1 MTRREVLT
9 LGLTIPAIW
18 AGERLV
24 SARQGLGDFMTS
36 GGAPSCS
43 GARTPTPAT
52 DAAYYRPNAPD
63 RSSVRG
69 PEAPGAPLRVSGFVI
84 GLRCGVIKDAR
95 MEFWQA
101 DARGRYDMTGF
112 TLRGTVHTS
121 DKGAY
126 TFDTIMPGPGAHHV
140 RCLHVRVTPPRHPA
154 LVTSLYFPDDA
165 ARTSDPMFNP
175 ALVVKPV
182 AASAGE
188 AVSFDVVFDL

>member
-9 LGLTIPAIW
+9 IGLTIPAIW
-18 AGERLV
+18 AGGRLV
-24 SARQGLGDFMTS
+24 SARQGLGDFTTS

-43 GARTPTPAT
+43 GARTPTPRT
-52 DAAYYRPNAPD
+52 NDEYYKPNAPE

-69 PEAPGAPLRVSGFVI
+69 PEARGAPLRVSGFVI

-95 MEFWQA
+95 LEFWQA
-101 DARGRYDMTGF
+101 DAHGVYDMAGF

-126 TFDTIMPGPGAHHV
+126 VFDTIMPGPAAYHV
-140 RCLHVRVTPPRHPA
+140 RCLHVRVTPPGHQP
-154 LVTSLYFPDDA
+154 LLTSLYFPDDP
-165 ARTSDPMFNP
+165 ARTADPLFNP

-182 AASAGE
+182 VSASGQ
-188 AVSFDVVFDL
+188 AVAFDVVFDL